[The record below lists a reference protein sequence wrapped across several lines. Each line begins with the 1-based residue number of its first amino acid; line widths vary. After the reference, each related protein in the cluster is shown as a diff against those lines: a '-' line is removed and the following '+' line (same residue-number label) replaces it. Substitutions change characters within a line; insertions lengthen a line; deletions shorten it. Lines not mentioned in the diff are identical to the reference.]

1 MKNQLKKCIIGILV
15 VCMLFT
21 SCRSV
26 QVREEKQE
34 EKLTVEIYDVIPVPE
49 DAEAYGEYQ
58 YEFHTVRHGMTY
70 TIGAEVEKHA
80 SFHTIIDGLSYR
92 SGMDVQYF
100 IFGSWEEL
108 RQSLENSQG
117 DGATKIILYNNSY
130 DESLIKEVVSGNY
143 MDLSQRF
150 KEEGIYDDENYQQ
163 AVLAAGNIDGRQ
175 LLVPILYNVYGM
187 VGATEDY
194 KPAEPNYSEFLQM
207 LQAAMNTGHN
217 YAQLSS
223 ISTAILEGRDPDLF
237 WYAAGEDW
245 YDYEN
250 QEELFILLQQYLTK
264 YWDEAVNE
272 MKLKDTWAQIIEK
285 EDLKSQQY
293 HEIYEYTYLS
303 AREKDALGAE
313 GEGVDATMW
322 HSLMSQVAYIVEA
335 GGSEEN
341 AYHSVMGMINWG
353 MSHVGSLQWRYTAAG
368 AAGQNDFGYW
378 PIQMLSKEGYAAQPT
393 CYAAVLGDGDEEAAF
408 RVIQELMKQSF
419 ALQFGFPT
427 YTPAW
432 REKFDAWC
440 RVNNMQAT
448 GYTRSVRKP
457 PKLMKWEE
465 MQGWEIYRPYQART
479 DYPYYLDTV
488 EDIKT
493 LLDHQLTNITF
504 AQIADVEV
512 QSIWQNTLEE
522 SVRSGLSP
530 EAGFELLCKRMEEW
544 ERVDQS
550 VETDNSEIQDR
561 EKTIEELAESS
572 PHFKEFLERQAAKEK
587 EQKDKIA
594 ADRRPWVIL
603 IGVIAIIGIF
613 MVARKVIREKA
624 KRSGKEKHARIQI
637 AAIDK
642 SNGEAERNVR
652 MTQGGQFSLSSSVA
666 RSTADMVYL
675 WVYRLDKRNKKMKL
689 KVPLEAVA
697 EMNEGDIGEVTYVGE
712 ELRSFKKKG
721 TITDEDRK
729 GIKFRL

>member
-15 VCMLFT
+15 VCMLLT

-58 YEFHTVRHGMTY
+58 YEFHTVRHGMAY
-70 TIGAEVEKHA
+70 TIGAEVDKHA

-92 SGMDVQYF
+92 SGVDIEYF

-108 RQSLENSQG
+108 RKSLENAQS

-143 MDLSQRF
+143 MDLAQRF

-187 VGATEDY
+187 VGATNDY
-194 KPAEPNYSEFLQM
+194 KPAEPTYTEFLQM

-250 QEELFILLQQYLTK
+250 QEELFTLLQQYLTK

-272 MKLKDTWAQIIEK
+272 MKLKDTWAEIIK
-285 EDLKSQQY
+285 REDQEMQQFQVISG
-293 HEIYEYTYLS
+293 EADAILLS
-303 AREKDALGAE
+303 SELEALNAEDEERENS
-313 GEGVDATMW
+313 MW
-322 HSLMSQVAYIVEA
+322 RIMLSQVAYIVEA

-341 AYHSVMGMINWG
+341 AYHSVMGLINWS
-353 MSHVGSLQWRYTAAG
+353 MSQKGGVLWKYTAAST
-368 AAGQNDFGYW
+368 AGQNDFGYW
-378 PIQMLSKEGYAAQPT
+378 PIQMLSREGYAAQPT
-393 CYAAVLGDGDEEAAF
+393 CYAAVLGDGNEEAAF
-408 RVIQELMKQSF
+408 RVIQELMKQPF
-419 ALQFGFPT
+419 ALQFGFST

-440 RVNNMQAT
+440 RTGNMQAT
-448 GYTRSVRKP
+448 GYSRNMGTGLSSSE
-457 PKLMKWEE
+457 WEE
-465 MQGWEIYRPYQART
+465 TQGIAIYRPYVYSSGSPFNIET
-479 DYPYYLDTV
+479 ID
-488 EDIKT
+488 DIEA
-493 LLDHQLTNITF
+493 LLDRQLANITF
-504 AQIADVEV
+504 AQIADAEV
-512 QSIWQNTLEE
+512 QSLWQDTLEE

-550 VETDNSEIQDR
+550 AETDNSEIQDR

-652 MTQGGQFSLSSSVA
+652 
-666 RSTADMVYL
+666 
-675 WVYRLDKRNKKMKL
+675 
-689 KVPLEAVA
+689 
-697 EMNEGDIGEVTYVGE
+697 
-712 ELRSFKKKG
+712 
-721 TITDEDRK
+721 
-729 GIKFRL
+729 

>member
-1 MKNQLKKCIIGILV
+1 MKNQMKKCIICILAL
-15 VCMLFT
+15 CMLLT
-21 SCRSV
+21 SCQSAE
-26 QVREEKQE
+26 VREKSLEQ
-34 EKLTVEIYDVIPVPE
+34 KLVQIYDVIPVPE
-49 DAEAYGEYQ
+49 EAACYGEHQ
-58 YEFHTVRHGMTY
+58 YEFHTVRHGMAY
-70 TIGAEVEKHA
+70 TIGAEMEKHA
-80 SFHTIIDGLSYR
+80 SFHTIIDGVSYR
-92 SGMDVQYF
+92 SGMDVEYF
-100 IFGSWEEL
+100 IFNSWEEL
-108 RQSLENSQG
+108 RQSLENSQS

-143 MDLSQRF
+143 MDLAQRF

-187 VGATEDY
+187 VGATESY
-194 KPAEPNYSEFLQM
+194 EAAAPTYTEFLQM
-207 LQAAMNTGHN
+207 LQDAMNTGHN

-245 YDYEN
+245 YGYEN
-250 QEELFILLQQYLTK
+250 QEELFTLLQQYLTK
-264 YWDEAVNE
+264 YWSEAVNE
-272 MKLKDTWAQIIEK
+272 MKLKDTWAEIIKK
-285 EDLKSQQY
+285 EDQKSQQY
-293 HEIYEYTYLS
+293 HEVYEYTYLS
-303 AREKDALGAE
+303 AGEKEVLAAE
-313 GEGVDATMW
+313 DEGVDATMW
-322 HSLMSQVAYIVEA
+322 HSLLSQVAYIAEA

-341 AYHSVMGMINWG
+341 AYHSVMGLINWS

-408 RVIQELMKQSF
+408 KVIQELMKQSF
-419 ALQFGFPT
+419 MLQFGFST

-457 PKLMKWEE
+457 PKIMKWEE
-465 MQGWEIYRPYQART
+465 MQGWQIYRPYEART
-479 DYPYYLDTV
+479 DYPYYLNTV
-488 EDIKT
+488 DEIKA

-504 AQIADVEV
+504 AQIVDAEV
-512 QSIWQNTLEE
+512 QSIWQDTLVE

-530 EAGFELLCKRMEEW
+530 EAGFELLCERMAAW
-544 ERVDQS
+544 EKVNKSDEAVTQS
-550 VETDNSEIQDR
+550 K

-587 EQKDKIA
+587 EQEEKIA
-594 ADRRPWVIL
+594 ADRRPWAIL
-603 IGVIAIIGIF
+603 IGVITLIGVF
-613 MVARKVIREKA
+613 MLARKVIREKA

-637 AAIDK
+637 ATIDK

-666 RSTADMVYL
+666 RSTAEMVYL
-675 WVYRLDKRNKKMKL
+675 MVYRLDKKNRKMKL
-689 KVPLEAVA
+689 KVPLAYIKEI
-697 EMNEGDIGEVTYVGE
+697 NEGDIGEVTYVGE
-712 ELRSFKKKG
+712 ELLSFKKIG
-721 TITDEDRK
+721 TVKDEDKKRV
-729 GIKFRL
+729 KFRV

>member
-58 YEFHTVRHGMTY
+58 YEFHTVRHGMAY
-70 TIGAEVEKHA
+70 TIGAEVDKHA

-92 SGMDVQYF
+92 SGVDIEYF

-108 RQSLENSQG
+108 RKTLENAQS

-143 MDLSQRF
+143 MDLAQRF

-187 VGATEDY
+187 VGATNDY
-194 KPAEPNYSEFLQM
+194 KPAEPTYTEFLQM

-341 AYHSVMGMINWG
+341 AYHSVMGMINWS

-393 CYAAVLGDGDEEAAF
+393 CYAAVLGDGNEEAAF

-419 ALQFGFPT
+419 ALQFGFST

-448 GYTRSVRKP
+448 GYTRSVSKK

-465 MQGWEIYRPYQART
+465 MQGWQIYWPYQART
-479 DYPYYLDTV
+479 DYPYYLHTM

-493 LLDHQLTNITF
+493 LLDHQLNNITF
-504 AQIADVEV
+504 AQIADAEV
-512 QSIWQNTLEE
+512 QSLWQDTLEE

-550 VETDNSEIQDR
+550 AETDNSEIQDR

-712 ELRSFKKKG
+712 ELLSFKKTG